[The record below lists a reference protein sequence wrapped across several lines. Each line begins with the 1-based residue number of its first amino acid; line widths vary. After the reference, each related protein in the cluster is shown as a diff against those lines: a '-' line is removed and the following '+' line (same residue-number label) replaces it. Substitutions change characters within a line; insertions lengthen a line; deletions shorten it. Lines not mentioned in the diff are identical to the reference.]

1 MEVNLGIKNNK
12 TLQHSVSSSSVYMC
26 LLYFLLLCFVFRHLI
41 NVCIESL
48 RNMHLNFV
56 NHVILI
62 CKQDLHLR
70 TDVLCLGIGITII
83 LCIITKYSIAT
94 YRITC
99 IFLLLSHFANY
110 FVNTISYILLLCR
123 LIVDL
128 SSGPDEL
135 DGSLL
140 ISIVWD
146 SSFGGYRMT
155 LHGGRFCAFLLSV

>member
-1 MEVNLGIKNNK
+1 MRVFWYLGSRYKYTFAHDVCCELYISFSGAKTDIVEVNLGKNNK

-70 TDVLCLGIGITII
+70 TDVSCLGIGITII
-83 LCIITKYSIAT
+83 LYNEKIIQFTVLHAYSC
-94 YRITC
+94 Y
-99 IFLLLSHFANY
+99 
-110 FVNTISYILLLCR
+110 
-123 LIVDL
+123 
-128 SSGPDEL
+128 
-135 DGSLL
+135 
-140 ISIVWD
+140 
-146 SSFGGYRMT
+146 
-155 LHGGRFCAFLLSV
+155 

>member
-1 MEVNLGIKNNK
+1 MMSAANFISLFLEQKQTSTVYWVEKIIK

-26 LLYFLLLCFVFRHLI
+26 VLYFLLVCFVFLHLI

-110 FVNTISYILLLCR
+110 FVNTIS
-123 LIVDL
+123 
-128 SSGPDEL
+128 
-135 DGSLL
+135 
-140 ISIVWD
+140 
-146 SSFGGYRMT
+146 
-155 LHGGRFCAFLLSV
+155 